1 MPRKYA
7 LAAFVL
13 VLMVG
18 VGIALMARVRANGS
32 VPAGG
37 PPSLQVA
44 RGPFVRTLRLTGI
57 IESVRYHNVTA
68 PRLVG
73 VTGPTNTL
81 IITKLARGG
90 SQVAAGDLLVEFDRQ
105 TQLKAAFDKRAQY
118 LRFRGADSQE
128 ACGAGAGEGQRRCR
142 AGGRGE
148 CRRDRAPRD
157 EEERARGED
166 PC

>member
-7 LAAFVL
+7 LAAVVVAL
-13 VLMVG
+13 LAGAVV
-18 VGIALMARVRANGS
+18 ALMPRLRANGS
-32 VPAGG
+32 TPTGG
-37 PPSLQVA
+37 PPVVQVA

-90 SQVAAGDLLVEFDRQ
+90 SQVAPGDLLVEFDRQ
-105 TQLKAAFDKRAQY
+105 TQLKAAFDRRAQY
-118 LRFRGADSQE
+118 LDFEEQIRKKRAEQE
-128 ACGAGAGEGQRRCR
+128 QAKAKDDAEL
-142 AGGRGE
+142 AV
-148 CRRDRAPRD
+148 A
-157 EEERARGED
+157 ANA
-166 PC
+166 